1 MEIMMMKGLEA
12 LKEHFKNSKFP
23 SEMDHYLP
31 VVFSPP
37 RDGRH
42 LTEPLPIVGL
52 GLDHNEQSM
61 SVIGNVIGHSR
72 TNPNAVT
79 DLDDHHDIL
88 DGSDTLDT
96 ANNSES
102 DYADQTHL
110 LIGGSCSSSST
121 NGGDVVDDDDRD
133 SSGCTV
139 LAA

>member
-1 MEIMMMKGLEA
+1 MMKGLEA

-37 RDGRH
+37 RDGRRQ

-52 GLDHNEQSM
+52 GLDHNKQCM
-61 SVIGNVIGHSR
+61 SVIGDVIGHSLA
-72 TNPNAVT
+72 NPNVVT
-79 DLDDHHDIL
+79 DLDDHHDSA

-102 DYADQTHL
+102 DYANQTHL
-110 LIGGSCSSSST
+110 LIGGSCSGSST

-133 SSGCTV
+133 SSSCAV
-139 LAA
+139 LAPN